1 MGLPVRKLKFCFE
14 AFGTCGVE
22 VEASWSDFEAINE
35 AINPY
40 ILKRFWIVTEAILK
54 LTRISTAVV
63 DSAVMFSGDRRKSE
77 KTIWGLG
84 LESEVME
91 KKWKYACKKNISK
104 SEKINKTKR
113 NIKYSFLIKT
123 SL

>member
-14 AFGTCGVE
+14 AFGPCGVE

-91 KKWKYACKKNISK
+91 KRWKYACKKNISK
-104 SEKINKTKR
+104 SKKINKNKK
-113 NIKYSFLIKT
+113 KYKIFFF
-123 SL
+123 